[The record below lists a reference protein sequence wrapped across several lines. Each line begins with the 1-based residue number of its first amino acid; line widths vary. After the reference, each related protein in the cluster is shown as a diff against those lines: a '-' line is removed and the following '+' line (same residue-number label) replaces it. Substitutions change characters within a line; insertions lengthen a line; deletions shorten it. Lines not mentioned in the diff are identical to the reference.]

1 MVNAP
6 QKGRYQC
13 ESHLEQFT
21 PLSLDQ
27 LFSVLCLPF
36 FSLSDKQ
43 IELRTMSRIT
53 KDISLSPKTF

>member
-36 FSLSDKQ
+36 PLYQTSK
-43 IELRTMSRIT
+43 
-53 KDISLSPKTF
+53 